1 MADVG
6 HQRFTKSV
14 FYTPPLTAKS
24 SENFH
29 YQLVWCWLVLINVK
43 MLVMTKK
50 NQICPILLIIKIL
63 DQKCIFWVFSRTL
76 VIDFLS
82 RQSMLQINDCGR
94 KSNAY
99 S

>member
-24 SENFH
+24 SENLH
-29 YQLVWCWLVLINVK
+29 YQLVRRWLVLINVE

-76 VIDFLS
+76 VINILS
-82 RQSMLQINDCGR
+82 RQRMLQINGFGH

>member
-29 YQLVWCWLVLINVK
+29 YQLVWWLALINVA

-63 DQKCIFWVFSRTL
+63 DQNWIFWVFLRTL
-76 VIDFLS
+76 VIDILS
-82 RQSMLQINDCGR
+82 PQKLLQINGCGR

>member
-1 MADVG
+1 MAEVM

-14 FYTPPLTAKS
+14 FYTPPLTAKP

-29 YQLVWCWLVLINVK
+29 YQLFWCWLVLTNVE

-50 NQICPILLIIKIL
+50 IKNF
-63 DQKCIFWVFSRTL
+63 DSFDYRNAGPKWIFWVFSHTL
-76 VIDFLS
+76 VVDVLS
-82 RQSMLQINDCGR
+82 RQSMLQINGCGR

>member
-6 HQRFTKSV
+6 YQRFTKSE
-14 FYTPPLTAKS
+14 FYTPLLTAKS

-29 YQLVWCWLVLINVK
+29 YQSFWCWLGLINVE

-50 NQICPILLIIKIL
+50 NQSPILLIIKIL
-63 DQKCIFWVFSRTL
+63 DQKFIFWVFSRML
-76 VIDFLS
+76 LIVILS
-82 RQSMLQINDCGR
+82 RQSMLQINGCGR

-99 S
+99 R